1 MYKVVIDIGD
11 WSWDEEQKLTI
22 ETSDF
27 DKAQIIQEF
36 VEFQKEHGW
45 AADYDLV
52 EDYEEEEDEVEEDE
66 VEEDEVEEDEVEED
80 EVEEDEIAEYSVG
93 DIVEDEDGL
102 VWELVG

>member
-11 WSWDEEQKLTI
+11 WSWDEDQKVTI

-36 VEFQKEHGW
+36 IEFQKDYGW
-45 AADYDLV
+45 AVDYEAV
-52 EDYEEEEDEVEEDE
+52 EYEDEELEEDELDEEEEEE
-66 VEEDEVEEDEVEED
+66 
-80 EVEEDEIAEYSVG
+80 AEYSVG

-102 VWELVG
+102 VWELIG

>member
-1 MYKVVIDIGD
+1 MYKVIIDIGD

-27 DKAQIIQEF
+27 DKVQIIQEF
-36 VEFQKEHGW
+36 IAFQQEHGW

-52 EDYEEEEDEVEEDE
+52 EDYDEKVEDEEDEEEE
-66 VEEDEVEEDEVEED
+66 
-80 EVEEDEIAEYSVG
+80 AEYAVG
-93 DIVEDEDGL
+93 DIVEDDDGL

>member
-1 MYKVVIDIGD
+1 MYKVIIDIGD

-27 DKAQIIQEF
+27 DKALIIQEF
-36 VEFQKEHGW
+36 VEFQKDHGW

-52 EDYEEEEDEVEEDE
+52 EDYEEEDEEVEVEDEEEEDE
-66 VEEDEVEEDEVEED
+66 E
-80 EVEEDEIAEYSVG
+80 AEYAVG
-93 DIVEDEDGL
+93 DFVEDEDGL

>member
-1 MYKVVIDIGD
+1 MYKVIIDIGD

-27 DKAQIIQEF
+27 DKVQIIQEF
-36 VEFQKEHGW
+36 IAFQQEHGW

-52 EDYEEEEDEVEEDE
+52 EDDEEEEVEDEEDE
-66 VEEDEVEEDEVEED
+66 EEE
-80 EVEEDEIAEYSVG
+80 AEYAVG

>member
-1 MYKVVIDIGD
+1 MYKVIIDLGD

-27 DKAQIIQEF
+27 DKALIIQEF

-52 EDYEEEEDEVEEDE
+52 EDYDDEEEEEEEEEVEEAE
-66 VEEDEVEEDEVEED
+66 VE
-80 EVEEDEIAEYSVG
+80 EEDEIAEYAVG
-93 DIVEDEDGL
+93 DIVEDDDGL

>member
-1 MYKVVIDIGD
+1 MYKVIIDIGD

-27 DKAQIIQEF
+27 DKVQIIQEF
-36 VEFQKEHGW
+36 IAFQQEHGW

-52 EDYEEEEDEVEEDE
+52 ENYEEVEEE
-66 VEEDEVEEDEVEED
+66 N
-80 EVEEDEIAEYSVG
+80 EIAEYAVG
-93 DIVEDEDGL
+93 DIVEDDDGL

>member
-1 MYKVVIDIGD
+1 MYKVIIDIGD

-27 DKAQIIQEF
+27 DKALIIQEF
-36 VEFQKEHGW
+36 IEFQKEHGW

-52 EDYEEEEDEVEEDE
+52 EDDEEEEEDEAEDAQCDEE
-66 VEEDEVEEDEVEED
+66 VEEEDG
-80 EVEEDEIAEYSVG
+80 EYAVG

>member
-1 MYKVVIDIGD
+1 MYKVIIDIGD

-27 DKAQIIQEF
+27 DKVQIIQEF
-36 VEFQKEHGW
+36 IAFQQEHGW

-52 EDYEEEEDEVEEDE
+52 EDYEEEEEVEDE
-66 VEEDEVEEDEVEED
+66 ENEEEE
-80 EVEEDEIAEYSVG
+80 AEYAVG
-93 DIVEDEDGL
+93 DIVEDDDGL

>member
-1 MYKVVIDIGD
+1 MYKLIIDIGD

-27 DKAQIIQEF
+27 DKALIIQEF
-36 VEFQKEHGW
+36 IAFQQEHGW

-52 EDYEEEEDEVEEDE
+52 EDDEEEEEVEDEVEEDE
-66 VEEDEVEEDEVEED
+66 DEE
-80 EVEEDEIAEYSVG
+80 AEYAVG

-102 VWELVG
+102 VWELLG

>member
-52 EDYEEEEDEVEEDE
+52 EDYEEDEEDAQCDEEVENEEEEDEEE
-66 VEEDEVEEDEVEED
+66 VEY
-80 EVEEDEIAEYSVG
+80 AVG
-93 DIVEDEDGL
+93 DIVEDDDGL

>member
-52 EDYEEEEDEVEEDE
+52 EDYEEEEDE
-66 VEEDEVEEDEVEED
+66 EEDEVEED

>member
-27 DKAQIIQEF
+27 DKALIIQEF

-52 EDYEEEEDEVEEDE
+52 EDDEEEEEVEDEVEEE
-66 VEEDEVEEDEVEED
+66 EEEED
-80 EVEEDEIAEYSVG
+80 AEYAVG
-93 DIVEDEDGL
+93 DIVEDDDGL

>member
-22 ETSDF
+22 ETGDF

-52 EDYEEEEDEVEEDE
+52 EDYDDEEEEDEAEDAQCDEEVEDE
-66 VEEDEVEEDEVEED
+66 EEV
-80 EVEEDEIAEYSVG
+80 AEYSVG

>member
-1 MYKVVIDIGD
+1 MYKVIIDIGD

-27 DKAQIIQEF
+27 DKALIIQEF
-36 VEFQKEHGW
+36 VEFQKDHGW

-52 EDYEEEEDEVEEDE
+52 EDYDDEEEEDEAEDAQCDEE
-66 VEEDEVEEDEVEED
+66 VEEDG
-80 EVEEDEIAEYSVG
+80 EYAVG

>member
-1 MYKVVIDIGD
+1 MYKVIINIGD
-11 WSWDEEQKLTI
+11 WSWDEEQTLTI

-27 DKAQIIQEF
+27 DKALIIQEF
-36 VEFQKEHGW
+36 VEFQKDHGW

-52 EDYEEEEDEVEEDE
+52 EDYDDEEEEDEAEDAQCDEEAEDEVAEEDE
-66 VEEDEVEEDEVEED
+66 ELE
-80 EVEEDEIAEYSVG
+80 VG

>member
-11 WSWDEEQKLTI
+11 WSWDEDQKLTI
-22 ETSDF
+22 ETGDF

-45 AADYDLV
+45 AADYELV
-52 EDYEEEEDEVEEDE
+52 EDYEEDEEDAQCDEEVEDEEEEEEDEV
-66 VEEDEVEEDEVEED
+66 
-80 EVEEDEIAEYSVG
+80 AEYSVG